1 MVIDKVNGAEIPR
14 YLCYDIISFEGQD
27 VGKLEFYPR
36 RLGCIEN
43 EIVNPR

>member
-1 MVIDKVNGAEIPR
+1 MVIDKVGNEDIPR

-27 VGKLEFYPR
+27 TSKLPFYPN
-36 RLGCIEN
+36 RLSYIEN